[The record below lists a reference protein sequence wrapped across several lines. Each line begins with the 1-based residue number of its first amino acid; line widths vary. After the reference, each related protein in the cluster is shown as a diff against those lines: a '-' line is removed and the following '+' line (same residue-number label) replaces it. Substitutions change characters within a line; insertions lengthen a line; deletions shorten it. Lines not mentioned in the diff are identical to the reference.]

1 MTKTGKLI
9 RTIYLYVAVLISLI
23 FVAVGTGRLL
33 NAGLKFY
40 IFPKAEKAGY
50 NRCNQQPPIYNCAD
64 LKNSGVAT
72 EDQKAQIEQLTEDY
86 ETWKNENSGEEC
98 LSVERQGN
106 VVDSIT
112 MLIIA
117 LPICLFHWRIIRKDK
132 EERNDE

>member
-1 MTKTGKLI
+1 MTKTAKLI

-33 NAGLKFY
+33 NAGLKYYF
-40 IFPKAEKAGY
+40 FPKAEKAGY
-50 NRCNQQPPIYNCAD
+50 NRCNQQPPISSCVE
-64 LKNSGVAT
+64 LKNSGAT
-72 EDQKAQIEQLTEDY
+72 SEEQKAQIDQLTKDY
-86 ETWKNENSGEEC
+86 ENWKNENSGEEC

-106 VVDSIT
+106 VVDSMT

>member
-1 MTKTGKLI
+1 M
-9 RTIYLYVAVLISLI
+9 AVLLSLI

-33 NAGLKFY
+33 NTGLKYYF
-40 IFPKAEKAGY
+40 FPKAERAGY

-72 EDQKAQIEQLTEDY
+72 EDQKTQIDQLTKDY

-98 LSVERQGN
+98 LSTERQGN
-106 VVDSIT
+106 AVDSIT

-117 LPICLFHWRIIRKDK
+117 LPICLLHWRIIRKDK
-132 EERNDE
+132 EEED